1 MMMKVEVEQLGRDLK
16 KLREEMTKQTPTNTV
31 SYDDMM
37 MMRVQIGQLS
47 HQLDQ
52 LNRQLAAAKSDVEPS
67 A

>member
-1 MMMKVEVEQLGRDLK
+1 MMMKVEVEQLSRDLK
-16 KLREEMTKQTPTNTV
+16 KLREEMTKQKPTNSV

-52 LNRQLAAAKSDVEPS
+52 LNRQLTAAKSDVEPS

>member
-16 KLREEMTKQTPTNTV
+16 KLREEMTKQKPTNSV

>member
-1 MMMKVEVEQLGRDLK
+1 MLMKVEVEQLGRDLK
-16 KLREEMTKQTPTNTV
+16 KLREEMTKQTPTNSV

-52 LNRQLAAAKSDVEPS
+52 LNRQLTAAKSDVEPS